1 MSGVSRRYPS
11 LVQLAT
17 LVEETMGMLKD
28 TVRQLSKGGVS
39 GDQQLL
45 EGLSE
50 KLRTMDMLTLLETL
64 QTEINEESTQSDSD
78 RLVVMPS
85 DNNNTDAHT
94 IEVDALGLRDRQVVA
109 QALDIVVLFEVAP
122 RLFPGVGVPVAQRS
136 TSRPEAVDVLTRLQ
150 QQRCAPRISLQEENL
165 GHIASRL
172 VGILD
177 SSVRSN
183 AGDVAAV
190 LAAKHTPDLLAA
202 LLQVAYAPIPPE
214 GTPTDLRCYVE
225 CDAERRIELRRAFTR
240 VFDNTSAYLLFE
252 SLTSLL
258 NAAAVVAPKK
268 PSLPTGGGGGG
279 PRWFRTLCG
288 RFLSRVLMRP
298 NGVHIAADFLVGND
312 TELTTDKLHRISSLL
327 LTPPA
332 GMPPNDY
339 YQQVLPQV
347 LRMAEIPRSGDLPSG
362 AHKAKAANPDQSLVD
377 NIMDTQ
383 AVNVRIVQAA
393 VYALR
398 QLADKDRA
406 AFSEY
411 VAKPV
416 IAPLMRCFDTR
427 KSAKQ
432 QQSPGTADSAGDTIG
447 AALLGNPVR
456 RPPLIEVISSSNTSR
471 DQPQEQ
477 TPELLPVAVA
487 SSATELA
494 AALDGIQR
502 LTLDGGVPSATM
514 LADLVVPAF
523 APLLRWL
530 SFESALQGSSA
541 DTLREILAVTLC
553 HLPRSAAVATVLN
566 AVQTTFGP
574 SDDEG
579 DEGDDW
585 PVFAHCREDSG
596 LACLAW
602 KKSDMSSDGSE
613 ESAQQFVPVEALLDV
628 LASDQVR
635 SIIGDIFM
643 TLLREQEALLDMLR
657 SSDNTISDGLPR
669 KWWLISQTT
678 VAMVDRLGPA
688 VLAKHADVL
697 AFVLNTMQRWALQ
710 FAGSAPATNT
720 ADDVSIE
727 ELLKSLATKD
737 KAGETR
743 PDNADEK
750 EKDEDEAESVL
761 GGTEM
766 LLTALMLL
774 GQMMESSQQSAFAA
788 LASSMDLGDT
798 KPPTPVADPSMP
810 AIEWDDDAL
819 RLLRRIY
826 TQIKHISVQK
836 TVPMVAKLASETKL
850 QVALVLA
857 LHGETSSNE
866 PAVAASDSDGVEVA
880 RFNAAV
886 RDVRD
891 DLVPVQA
898 HGIIELRNMVLAKS
912 PALLSA
918 ERMDAAIAIFTDM
931 VRSPDSYIYLNA
943 IRGLSSL
950 ADAHGR
956 RFVPVLAEMYISSSL
971 SLEERLRVGEALL
984 QSVQRA
990 GPMLADYAS
999 DVVPR
1004 LLAAVHPNDASSAPS
1019 SLADE
1024 ESSEPVVLVHSAL
1037 SILSAVAQACPLA
1050 LQKWIAEITST
1061 LDGMLLLPD
1070 SAIAPVLRRAA
1081 VVFWVSLLRGYGDR
1095 LLQLVD
1101 AHTLR
1106 SAYRSLRRV
1115 GESDSDELTRL
1126 HALVGIEELDELM
1139 KDQLS
1144 SAKTNYL

>member
-1 MSGVSRRYPS
+1 
-11 LVQLAT
+11 
-17 LVEETMGMLKD
+17 
-28 TVRQLSKGGVS
+28 
-39 GDQQLL
+39 
-45 EGLSE
+45 
-50 KLRTMDMLTLLETL
+50 MDMLTLLEAL
-64 QTEINEESTQSDSD
+64 QTEINEESTQSDSS
-78 RLVVMPS
+78 RLVLMPS
-85 DNNNTDAHT
+85 DNNNNTDAHT

-109 QALDIVVLFEVAP
+109 QALDMVVLFEVAP

-165 GHIASRL
+165 GHITSRL

-225 CDAERRIELRRAFTR
+225 CGAERRIELRRAFTR

-258 NAAAVVAPKK
+258 NAAAVVASKK
-268 PSLPTGGGGGG
+268 PLLSASGGGGGG

-298 NGVHIAADFLVGND
+298 NGVRIAADFLVGND

-339 YQQVLPQV
+339 YRQVLPQV
-347 LRMAEIPRSGDLPSG
+347 LRMAEIPRSGDLQSR
-362 AHKAKAANPDQSLVD
+362 AHKAKATNPDQSLVD

-383 AVNVRIVQAA
+383 AVNARIVQAA

-432 QQSPGTADSAGDTIG
+432 QQSPGTAGDAGDAIG
-447 AALLGNPVR
+447 AALFGNPVR
-456 RPPLIEVISSSNTSR
+456 RPPLIEVISSSDTSR

-477 TPELLPVAVA
+477 TPESLPVAVA
-487 SSATELA
+487 SSAMELA

-514 LADLVVPAF
+514 LADLIVPAF

-530 SFESALQGSSA
+530 SFESAFQGSSA
-541 DTLREILAVTLC
+541 DTLREILAATLC
-553 HLPRSAAVATVLN
+553 HLPRSAAVTTVLN
-566 AVQTTFGP
+566 VVQTIFGP
-574 SDDEG
+574 SDEEG

-596 LACLAW
+596 RTCLAW
-602 KKSDMSSDGSE
+602 KKSAMSSDGSE

-669 KWWLISQTT
+669 KWWLVSQTT

-697 AFVLNTMQRWALQ
+697 AFVLNTMQRWVLQ

-743 PDNADEK
+743 SDNADEK
-750 EKDEDEAESVL
+750 ENEEGEAESVL

-826 TQIKHISVQK
+826 TQIKQISVQK

-857 LHGETSSNE
+857 LHGETSSSE
-866 PAVAASDSDGVEVA
+866 PTVVASDNDGVEVA

-956 RFVPVLAEMYISSSL
+956 RFVPVLAEMYTSSSM

-1004 LLAAVHPNDASSAPS
+1004 LLAAVHPNDVSSASSL
-1019 SLADE
+1019 LADE

-1050 LQKWIAEITST
+1050 LQKWIAEIAST

-1095 LLQLVD
+1095 LLRLVD

-1144 SAKTNYL
+1144 SIRLREIRTQYCNIDSYKWSSSPKANRIARLLYS